1 MKIRTILIILGFTV
15 FVISC
20 IPSLYPLYRSK
31 DLLKDD
37 RLNGFYETGE
47 DEYWKIRRLD
57 PEIEKKFPDEWK
69 QYNSGFTYR
78 LTVREDGAT
87 ADFALHLLKLGED
100 LYLDFFPV
108 DYQIRHGFLDMHL
121 VPAHIFA
128 KAELTD
134 QALIL
139 HFFDMEW
146 LEELIESNRIKISYV
161 ELNYRK
167 LLTAKTEELQKFIT
181 KFANDSTTFI
191 EADTLMRLELS
202 SGIKDL
208 STVFNINGGL

>member
-1 MKIRTILIILGFTV
+1 MKIRTVLFILGLAGIV
-15 FVISC
+15 VSC
-20 IPSLYPLYRSK
+20 IPTLYPLYRDK
-31 DLLKDD
+31 DLLIDNK
-37 RLNGFYETGE
+37 LEGLFETGE
-47 DEYWKIRRLD
+47 NEYWKIRRLD
-57 PEIEKKFPDEWK
+57 PKFEKLTGDWK
-69 QYNSGFTYR
+69 QYNSGYTYK
-78 LTVREDGAT
+78 LSVREEDKMEE
-87 ADFALHLLKLGED
+87 FALHLLELGDD

-108 DYQIRHGFLDMHL
+108 DYDIRHDFLDMHL

-146 LEELIESNRIKISYV
+146 LEDLIDSRKIKISHV
-161 ELNYRK
+161 ETQDRY

-191 EADTLMRLELS
+191 EADTLIRQ
-202 SGIKDL
+202 DL
-208 STVFNINGGL
+208 SASISDLSKMFNIN

>member
-1 MKIRTILIILGFTV
+1 MFILGLAGIV
-15 FVISC
+15 VSC
-20 IPSLYPLYRSK
+20 IPTLYPLYRDK
-31 DLLKDD
+31 DLLIDNK
-37 RLNGFYETGE
+37 LEGLFETGE
-47 DEYWKIRRLD
+47 NEYWKIRRLD
-57 PEIEKKFPDEWK
+57 PDFEKLTGDWK
-69 QYNSGFTYR
+69 QYNSGYTYK
-78 LTVREDGAT
+78 LSVREEDKMEE
-87 ADFALHLLKLGED
+87 FALHLLELGDD

-108 DYQIRHGFLDMHL
+108 DYDIRHDFLDMHL

-146 LEELIESNRIKISYV
+146 LEDLIDSRKIKISHV
-161 ELNYRK
+161 ETQDRY

-191 EADTLMRLELS
+191 EADTLIRQ
-202 SGIKDL
+202 DL
-208 STVFNINGGL
+208 SASISDLSKMFNIN

>member
-1 MKIRTILIILGFTV
+1 MKIRTILLILGLTGIV
-15 FVISC
+15 VSC
-20 IPSLYPLYRSK
+20 IPSLYPLYRDK
-31 DLLKDD
+31 DLLIDNK
-37 RLNGFYETGE
+37 LEGLYETGE
-47 DEYWKIRRLD
+47 NEYWKIRRLD
-57 PEIEKKFPDEWK
+57 PDFEKLSGDWK
-69 QYNSGFTYR
+69 QYNSGYTYK
-78 LTVREDGAT
+78 LSVREEDKLEE
-87 ADFALHLLKLGED
+87 FALHLLELGDD
-100 LYLDFFPV
+100 LYLDLFPV
-108 DYQIRHGFLDMHL
+108 DYNIRHGFLDMHL

-161 ELNYRK
+161 ELNYRN

-191 EADTLMRLELS
+191 DADTLMRQDLS
-202 SGIKDL
+202 AGIKDL
-208 STVFNINGGL
+208 SLMFNIN

>member
-1 MKIRTILIILGFTV
+1 MKIRIILFILGLTGIV
-15 FVISC
+15 VSC
-20 IPSLYPLYRSK
+20 IPSLYPLYRDK
-31 DLLKDD
+31 DLLIDNK
-37 RLNGFYETGE
+37 LEGLYETGE
-47 DEYWKIRRLD
+47 NEYWKIRRLD
-57 PEIEKKFPDEWK
+57 PDFEKLSGDWK
-69 QYNSGFTYR
+69 QYNSGFTYK
-78 LTVREDGAT
+78 LSVRED
-87 ADFALHLLKLGED
+87 DKLEEFALHLLDLGDD
-100 LYLDFFPV
+100 LFLDFFPV
-108 DYQIRHGFLDMHL
+108 NYDISHSFLDMHL

-161 ELNYRK
+161 ELNYRN

-191 EADTLMRLELS
+191 DADTLMRQDLS
-202 SGIKDL
+202 AGIKDL
-208 STVFNINGGL
+208 YMMFNIN

>member
-1 MKIRTILIILGFTV
+1 MKIRTVLFILGLTGIV
-15 FVISC
+15 VSC
-20 IPSLYPLYRSK
+20 IPSLYPLYRVK
-31 DLLKDD
+31 DLIIDN
-37 RLNGFYETGE
+37 RLEGLYETGE
-47 DEYWKIRRLD
+47 DEYWKIRQLD
-57 PEIEKKFPDEWK
+57 PEFEKLKGDWK
-69 QYNSGFTYR
+69 HYSSGYTYK
-78 LTVREDGAT
+78 LIVKEEDNMEE
-87 ADFALHLLKLGED
+87 FALHMLKLGED

-108 DYQIRHGFLDMHL
+108 DYEIRHGFLDMHL

-146 LEELIESNRIKISYV
+146 LEDLIDSKKIKISHV
-161 ELNYRK
+161 ETQYRY

-191 EADTLMRLELS
+191 EADTLLRQ
-202 SGIKDL
+202 DL
-208 STVFNINGGL
+208 SAGIPDLAVMLNLN

>member
-1 MKIRTILIILGFTV
+1 MKIRTVLFILGLTGIV
-15 FVISC
+15 VSC
-20 IPSLYPLYRSK
+20 IPSLYPLYRDK
-31 DLLKDD
+31 DLLIDNK
-37 RLNGFYETGE
+37 LEGLYETGKN
-47 DEYWKIRRLD
+47 EYWKIRRLD
-57 PEIEKKFPDEWK
+57 PDFEKLIGDWK
-69 QYNSGFTYR
+69 QYNSGYTYK
-78 LTVREDGAT
+78 LSVRED
-87 ADFALHLLKLGED
+87 DKMEEFALRLLDLGND

-108 DYQIRHGFLDMHL
+108 DYEIRHGFLDMHL

-161 ELNYRK
+161 ELNYRN
-167 LLTAKTEELQKFIT
+167 LLTARTEELQKFIT

-191 EADTLMRLELS
+191 EADTLVRQ
-202 SGIKDL
+202 DL
-208 STVFNINGGL
+208 FAGSADVSFMLNIN

>member
-1 MKIRTILIILGFTV
+1 MKIRTVLFILGLTGIV
-15 FVISC
+15 VSC
-20 IPSLYPLYRSK
+20 IPSLYPLYRDK
-31 DLLKDD
+31 DLLIDNK
-37 RLNGFYETGE
+37 LEGLYETGE
-47 DEYWKIRRLD
+47 NEYWKIRRLD
-57 PEIEKKFPDEWK
+57 PDFEKLIGDWK
-69 QYNSGFTYR
+69 QYNSGYTYK
-78 LTVREDGAT
+78 LSVRED
-87 ADFALHLLKLGED
+87 DKMEEFALHLLDLGND

-108 DYQIRHGFLDMHL
+108 DYEIRHGFLDMHL

-128 KAELTD
+128 KVELTD

-161 ELNYRK
+161 ELNYRN

-191 EADTLMRLELS
+191 DADTLMRQ
-202 SGIKDL
+202 DL
-208 STVFNINGGL
+208 FAGSADVSFMLNIN

>member
-1 MKIRTILIILGFTV
+1 MKIRTVLFILGLAGIV
-15 FVISC
+15 VSC
-20 IPSLYPLYRSK
+20 IPTLYPLYRDK
-31 DLLKDD
+31 DLLIDNK
-37 RLNGFYETGE
+37 LEGLFETGE
-47 DEYWKIRRLD
+47 NEYWKIRRLD
-57 PEIEKKFPDEWK
+57 PDFEKLTGDWK
-69 QYNSGFTYR
+69 QYNSGYTYK
-78 LTVREDGAT
+78 LSVREEDKMEE
-87 ADFALHLLKLGED
+87 FALHLLELGDD

-108 DYQIRHGFLDMHL
+108 DYDIRHDFLDMHL

-146 LEELIESNRIKISYV
+146 LEDLIDSRKIKISHV
-161 ELNYRK
+161 ETQDRY

-191 EADTLMRLELS
+191 EADTLIRQ
-202 SGIKDL
+202 DL
-208 STVFNINGGL
+208 SASISDLSKMFNIN